1 MKTCNKQPTI
11 TIDTYIPSELPISH
25 SQREIPYSSS
35 FFSEEDSHSQP
46 IFILCLGPYISQ
58 PKCIAIHMIL
68 FVYNSLTGK
77 DNVYWQKSTVIAWS
91 PSWYSRAS
99 LAKDIRELFWGDRNV
114 LYLDCGGSYGNA
126 FVKTCQTVHSKWV
139 YLIEYPLYLNKIYL
153 HLKIYMNNTYT
164 DILEHMENSL
174 NFLISRV
181 IISVWGFLF
190 Y

>member
-1 MKTCNKQPTI
+1 MSRFWQILEQRLKKEVETIMIQKQTFFFPCRVFPSGRERYEVKTCNKQPAI

-68 FVYNSLTGK
+68 FVYNSSTGE

-91 PSWYSRAS
+91 PTWYSRAS
-99 LAKDIRELFWGDRNV
+99 LAKDIRELF
-114 LYLDCGGSYGNA
+114 
-126 FVKTCQTVHSKWV
+126 
-139 YLIEYPLYLNKIYL
+139 
-153 HLKIYMNNTYT
+153 
-164 DILEHMENSL
+164 
-174 NFLISRV
+174 
-181 IISVWGFLF
+181 
-190 Y
+190 